1 MLDRCLNIDDTA
13 VFIKYHSQ
21 DVFYASNIKYA
32 YVHKHSDAGKS
43 PLHFQGSRQFC
54 KFYYII
60 FYI

>member
-43 PLHFQGSRQFC
+43 PLHFQ
-54 KFYYII
+54 
-60 FYI
+60 